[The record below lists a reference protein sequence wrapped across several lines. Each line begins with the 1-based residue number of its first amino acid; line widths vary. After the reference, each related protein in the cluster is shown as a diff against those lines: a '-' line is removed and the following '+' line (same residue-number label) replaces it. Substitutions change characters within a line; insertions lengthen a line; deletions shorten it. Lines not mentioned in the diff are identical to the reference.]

1 MQHKHYISPPRLR
14 LGQLILAQA
23 FSTLLVF
30 TTPIFVGS
38 AMAEVAV
45 KHYQISAGPLKDAL
59 AQFGQHAQIM
69 LSYSGELVAGLHSNG
84 LNKAASVSE
93 GLEQL
98 LAGTGLEAVSQEN
111 GGYVLRKVARPN
123 TGRTESTLQE
133 VRVHASK
140 DPTTENTGSYT
151 TSATGAS
158 TKLPLSLRHT
168 PQSVSVITRQRMDD
182 QNLTQLQEVLEQ
194 TVGITVTQSGYV
206 GANWNGYQS
215 RGFYIDNYLVDGLP
229 QRNGFE
235 QMTSDMAFY
244 DRVEILRGANGI
256 VNGVGSPGGSVNFIR
271 KKPTKEFQ
279 ASITGQV
286 GSWDNYRGMLDIST
300 PLNADG
306 SVRTRVVSVK
316 QDSRSYTE
324 RFSLDRE
331 MFYGILEAEITPA
344 TLFTAGV
351 EYQKYDTNA
360 SPEAGFP
367 LFYTDGSHTHW
378 KRSKNPGANWAYSKH
393 EKLAWFTSLEH
404 FFENDWRAKLQF
416 NRSRIEYDSLIGSA
430 AWGYPD
436 RNTGAGVNL
445 YAGRWEAKPVQN
457 ALDVYASGPF
467 SLLGRQHELVFGIN
481 ASDSEYNA
489 PENELWYITGYDP
502 SVPNFINWD
511 GNSPAAPYLP
521 ATGRYKFRERQFGA
535 YATAKFKPTDKLA
548 ILAGARVSHW
558 HQATEHEPGD
568 RESKSETGEVTP
580 YIAVTYDITDIAS
593 VYASYT
599 TIFSPQSYRDING
612 TFLPPLEGNSMEAGV
627 KHAFYGGRL
636 NTSLA
641 VFHVEQDNTP
651 VELVGVPSPAG
662 GAAYRAEKGTTSK
675 GFEAELAGELQPG
688 WQVSGGYTYRIS
700 KDADGNLMQTVAPK
714 NLVKLFTSYR
724 LHGDWNKLTIGGG
737 VNWQSRIYSEGTGPG
752 GTYRFTQGSYAVVNL
767 LARYQFDEHLSA
779 ALNVNNLLDK
789 TYYSSTSMGFYGAP
803 SNAMLTVKYQF

>member
-1 MQHKHYISPPRLR
+1 M
-14 LGQLILAQA
+14 ILAQA
-23 FSTLLVF
+23 LSTLLVF
-30 TTPIFVGS
+30 TTPIFAGS
-38 AMAEVAV
+38 AMAEPTA
-45 KHYQISAGPLKDAL
+45 KQYQIPPGSLKDAL
-59 AQFGQHAQIM
+59 AQFGREAQVM
-69 LSYSGELVAGLHSNG
+69 LSYNSELVSGLHSNG
-84 LNKAASVSE
+84 LNKTASVRD

-98 LAGTGLEAVSQEN
+98 LTGTGLEAVAQEN
-111 GGYVLRKVARPN
+111 GGYMLRKSNKPA
-123 TGRTESTLQE
+123 TGSSESTLDE
-133 VRVHASK
+133 VRVSASK

-151 TSATGAS
+151 TSSTGAS
-158 TKLPLSLRHT
+158 VKLPLSLRHT
-168 PQSVSVITRQRMDD
+168 PQSISVITRQRMDD

-215 RGFYIDNYLVDGLP
+215 RGFNIDNYLVDGLP

-256 VNGVGSPGGSVNFIR
+256 VNGVGSPGGSINFIR

-279 ASITGQV
+279 ASVTGQA

-306 SVRTRVVSVK
+306 SVRTRVVGVK

-324 RFSLDRE
+324 RFSLERE
-331 MFYGILEAEITPA
+331 MFYGIIEAEITPS

-367 LFYTDGSHTHW
+367 LFFSDGSHTQW
-378 KRSKNPGANWAYSKH
+378 KRSKNPGTNWAYSKH

-404 FFENDWRAKLQF
+404 FFDNDWRAKLQF

-430 AWGYPD
+430 FWGYPD

-445 YAGRWEAKPVQN
+445 YAGRWQAKPVQN

-467 SLLGRQHELVFGIN
+467 SLLGRQHDLVFGIN
-481 ASDSEYNA
+481 ASDSEYNS
-489 PENELWYITGYDP
+489 PSNDLWNIAGYDP
-502 SVPNFINWD
+502 SVPNLIDWD

-521 ATGRYKFRERQFGA
+521 TTGRYKFRERQFGA
-535 YATAKFKPTDKLA
+535 YVTAKFKPTDKLA

-558 HQATEHEPGD
+558 HQTTEQTPD
-568 RESKSETGEVTP
+568 PKESKSETGEVTP
-580 YIAVTYDITDIAS
+580 YLAVTYDVTDTAS
-593 VYASYT
+593 VYGSYT
-599 TIFSPQSYRDING
+599 TIFSPQSYQSPNG
-612 TFLPPLEGNSMEAGV
+612 TFLPPLEGKSMETGI
-627 KHAFYGGRL
+627 KHAFYDGRL

-641 VFHVEQDNTP
+641 VFYVEQDNVP
-651 VELVGVPSPAG
+651 VELPGVPGPRG
-662 GAAYRAEKGTTSK
+662 GASYRAEKGTTSK
-675 GFEAELAGELQPG
+675 GFEAEVAGELQPG

-700 KDADGNLMQTVAPK
+700 KDADGHLLQTVAPK

-724 LHGDWNKLTIGGG
+724 LRGDWNKLTLGGG
-737 VNWQSRIYSEGTGPG
+737 VNWQSRIYTDDTGPG
-752 GTYRFTQGSYAVVNL
+752 GAYRFTQGSYAVVNL

-789 TYYSSTSMGFYGAP
+789 TYYTSTNMGFYGAP